1 MMNNYPA
8 KLSGWKM
15 FSIRGNKGQESLV
28 GENSVEETLLGKALV
43 GNSLA
48 EETLAEET

>member
-15 FSIRGNKGQESLV
+15 FSIRGNQGLESLV
-28 GENSVEETLLGKALV
+28 GENSVETLLGKALV

-48 EETLAEET
+48 EET